1 MKKIAAAVLA
11 ATILLVFLRISGFI
25 SWNTAK
31 GLVLL
36 CGALLSLYR
45 ALWLY
50 LRQRSECT
58 LFLGIAVF
66 AFAFFFSTMNFFTRH
81 QRVLIE
87 NFLEVPD
94 EGVRLAWEEFRTE
107 HPKDSD
113 TEWRDALPSSKEL
126 RDAFYG
132 VFQEKASETL
142 LDACMG
148 GNELFEYQI
157 RPLEDGYQIEVQEL
171 QVEKMDSG
179 NGDTYAYEAVLSV
192 QRPSAPAQE
201 SEISGELVYS
211 PYSKFHPKPL
221 VDDLTIRV
229 K

>member
-1 MKKIAAAVLA
+1 MKKIAVTVLA

-45 ALWLY
+45 D
-50 LRQRSECT
+50 R
-58 LFLGIAVF
+58 
-66 AFAFFFSTMNFFTRH
+66 
-81 QRVLIE
+81 
-87 NFLEVPD
+87 
-94 EGVRLAWEEFRTE
+94 
-107 HPKDSD
+107 
-113 TEWRDALPSSKEL
+113 
-126 RDAFYG
+126 
-132 VFQEKASETL
+132 
-142 LDACMG
+142 
-148 GNELFEYQI
+148 
-157 RPLEDGYQIEVQEL
+157 
-171 QVEKMDSG
+171 
-179 NGDTYAYEAVLSV
+179 
-192 QRPSAPAQE
+192 SAPAQE